1 MLHRIDRN
9 YQAALE
15 QYLGNHGTDGLF
27 TFVND
32 IYEEASNLPEDSNFQ
47 RTRKKL

>member
-32 IYEEASNLPEDSNFQ
+32 IFEEASNLPEDSNFQ
-47 RTRKKL
+47 RTRKRL